1 MFAFVFCRLV
11 PVGRSINVL
20 AGDVGCVI
28 VDFRKVSFYE
38 NIQSAGTVVQ
48 GYAFVADR
56 FASLRVVGVETAAHS
71 LSAFADGAQT
81 DDGAYRR
88 AILYARCSD
97 DFCR

>member
-1 MFAFVFCRLV
+1 M
-11 PVGRSINVL
+11 
-20 AGDVGCVI
+20 I

-38 NIQSAGTVVQ
+38 DVQSAGAVVQ

-56 FASLRVVGVETAAHS
+56 FVSLRVVGVETAAHS
-71 LSAFADGAQT
+71 LSAFADGVQT

-97 DFCR
+97 DFSR

>member
-11 PVGRSINVL
+11 PVGRSIYVL

-38 NIQSAGTVVQ
+38 DVQSAGAVVQ

-56 FASLRVVGVETAAHS
+56 FVSLRVVGVETCLLYTSDAADE
-71 LSAFADGAQT
+71 L
-81 DDGAYRR
+81 
-88 AILYARCSD
+88 
-97 DFCR
+97 